1 MKQNFYQLLIN
12 TYSTKEDYKIS
23 TFYKDDLKI
32 DVIFIQGMT
41 DLKFFISYLYD
52 FINSDN
58 IASLH
63 TVIPSFCSPIN
74 LHSTDNT
81 SYLLSLGNL
90 ILIVSHHSKIYF
102 YHLPLNI
109 LPKRTPSDSHL
120 DPSNLFQSRDGLIED
135 AKDNLLLIKKRIK
148 SPNLNIKR
156 FNLGTNT
163 LTDVYMLYLNNYQ
176 NEPYIKEIEEKLLLY
191 HKKDVTSINNISR
204 LFSKNSLV
212 PLTNASGNT
221 EYLVESIN
229 KGKVVLI
236 VDGNCVGLILPAL
249 FMNFTNTKDESDSP
263 KYFSLFKRILVSVCI
278 FFSIFFLGGF
288 VAVTNYH
295 SNILSLRILALIKLT
310 ETGTILPMFFE
321 ICVILLCFELYNLAV
336 SKSPLGYV
344 QNIVVLFGGLIIGQ
358 NVVSSGIVG
367 PFVLLTSS
375 LCYIAGYSVSNNPR
389 FLVSISI
396 FRFMVLFG
404 SFCFGLLGFF
414 ITSIFI
420 LCYLYNQK
428 SVGVPYLEPFIPLKI
443 KEALKY
449 YSPEVK

>member
-1 MKQNFYQLLIN
+1 MSQSFYQTLIN
-12 TYSTKEDYKIS
+12 TYSNKEDYKIS
-23 TFYKDDLKI
+23 TFFKDELKI
-32 DVIFIQGMT
+32 DLIFLQGMT
-41 DLKFFISYLYD
+41 DIKFFISYLYEY
-52 FINSDN
+52 INEEN
-58 IASLH
+58 IDQLN
-63 TVIPSFCSPIN
+63 TIIPSFCSPIS
-74 LHSTDNT
+74 LHSIDNT
-81 SYLLSLGNL
+81 NYLLSLGHLLL
-90 ILIVSHHSKIYF
+90 IISNSDTTFY

-148 SPNLNIKR
+148 SNDLSIKR
-156 FNLGTNT
+156 FNIGSKS
-163 LTDVYMLYLNNYQ
+163 LTDVYMLYLHEYENENYV
-176 NEPYIKEIEEKLLLY
+176 KEIERKLLLY
-191 HKKDVTSINNISR
+191 NKENITNINSVSKLFEQNSI
-204 LFSKNSLV
+204 V

-236 VDGNCVGLILPAL
+236 IDGNCVGLILPTL
-249 FMNFTNTKDESDSP
+249 FMNFTTTKDEIDSP
-263 KYFSLFKRILVSVCI
+263 KYFSKFNRILVTICI

-295 SNILSLRILALIKLT
+295 SNILSLKILALIKLT

-321 ICVILLCFELYNLAV
+321 ICIILLCFELYNL
-336 SKSPLGYV
+336 SISRSPLGYV

-358 NVVSSGIVG
+358 NVVSSGIIG

-389 FLVSISI
+389 FLTSISI
-396 FRFMVLFG
+396 FRFLVLFG

-414 ITSIFI
+414 ITSVLII
-420 LCYLYNQK
+420 YYLYNQK
-428 SVGVPYLEPFIPLKI
+428 SVGVPYLQPFMPTNEKKI
-443 KEALKY
+443 LKY
-449 YSPEVK
+449 YTPEVK

>member
-1 MKQNFYQLLIN
+1 MSQSFYQTLIK
-12 TYSTKEDYKIS
+12 TYSNKEDYKLS

-32 DVIFIQGMT
+32 EILFLQGMV

-52 FINSDN
+52 FINLDTIDKLNTS
-58 IASLH
+58 
-63 TVIPSFCSPIN
+63 IPSFCSPIS
-74 LHSTDNT
+74 LQTIDNIN
-81 SYLLSLGNL
+81 YLLSLGN
-90 ILIVSHHSKIYF
+90 IVLVLSINNDYYF
-102 YHLPLNI
+102 YHLPLNNI
-109 LPKRTPSDSHL
+109 PKRTPTDSHL

-148 SPNLNIKR
+148 SNDLLIKR
-156 FNLGTNT
+156 FNVGSKT
-163 LTDVYMLYLNNYQ
+163 LTDVYMLFLDDYKNENYV
-176 NEPYIKEIEEKLLLY
+176 KEIENKLLLY
-191 HKKDVTSINNISR
+191 NKENITSINSISK
-204 LFSKNSLV
+204 LFDQNSLV

-236 VDGNCVGLILPAL
+236 IDGNCVGLILPTL
-249 FMNFTNTKDESDSP
+249 FMNFTTTKDEIDSP
-263 KYFSLFKRILVSVCI
+263 KYFSNFKRILVIICI

-321 ICVILLCFELYNLAV
+321 ICIILLCFELYNL
-336 SKSPLGYV
+336 SISRSPLGYV

-358 NVVSSGIVG
+358 NVVSSGIIG

-389 FLVSISI
+389 FLTSISI
-396 FRFMVLFG
+396 FRFIVLFG
-404 SFCFGLLGFF
+404 SFCFGFLGFF
-414 ITSIFI
+414 ITSLFI
-420 LCYLYNQK
+420 LYYLYNQK
-428 SVGVPYLEPFIPLKI
+428 SVGVPYLKPFMPTKI
-443 KEALKY
+443 KGALKY
-449 YSPEVK
+449 FTPEVK